1 MPILDLQMRLRQ
13 LGRIRTG
20 TKGGK
25 GEPVKLSTF
34 RLTSPA
40 QHLIENAADL
50 YGGEPKEW
58 NSPDGRQW
66 EVITEAAA
74 LDVVVPPGTALTQH
88 WEMWSGAGCIRRCD
102 GETELLTDQPCMC
115 PADGE
120 ERRTLAAKGQ
130 ACKPTTRL
138 NLILP
143 RVGDMG
149 VWRLDAHGFNAA
161 VELAAAHEIVNL
173 ATSRRLM
180 VPAQLRLEQ
189 RSSKRPGQGTRR
201 FVVPVLEMG
210 VTFGELVAAVGPSAM
225 LGGEVPALPEQSRP
239 ALGDG
244 AFTGSEA
251 GRATGPSEGEPTEP
265 GRSDLPGTVIGEPAS
280 ASEHHSDTGD
290 TPGAGVAPSLASEQ
304 SGSEDGVDTARV
316 GEGAT
321 APLTSS
327 DSDATEQQT
336 LGPATRKPHEYVVD
350 GSEPCKARSCGWAEE
365 HPVHKVKAA

>member
-66 EVITEAAA
+66 EVVTEAAA

-210 VTFGELVAAVGPSAM
+210 VTFGELVAAVGPSAL
-225 LGGEVPALPEQSRP
+225 LGGEMTPALPESPRP

-251 GRATGPSEGEPTEP
+251 EAIRTG
-265 GRSDLPGTVIGEPAS
+265 SDAGPDSPS
-280 ASEHHSDTGD
+280 ASEHHSDTGAQ
-290 TPGAGVAPSLASEQ
+290 GAGVAPSPASEQ
-304 SGSEDGVDTARV
+304 SGSEGDDAVRE
-316 GEGAT
+316 GEGASDVDPSDPDAIT
-321 APLTSS
+321 SADIREAFGGALAAAQATHKMFPGKTVHDLTPN
-327 DSDATEQQT
+327 Q
-336 LGPATRKPHEYVVD
+336 RKQLME
-350 GSEPCKARSCGWAEE
+350 SR
-365 HPVHKVKAA
+365 